1 MIDKGVDYEF
11 IKKQENPGLRHG
23 IRHKSPEGGTDT
35 IGYGHKLTPEE
46 SKSGEVYGIKIKD
59 MTPEDAEV
67 VLRKDVQRHAAKAA
81 KKFEEKYDESWDDL
95 SDAQR
100 HLFVDYEYNLGS
112 WQKFPKFF
120 DAVVNEDVPGMVSQY
135 KRMYTTPDGETKE
148 IEARNK
154 ATHMHILEN
163 FAVEKPE
170 QPQRQQWTDSPTVP
184 TAPPAKQPTMNGML
198 DTGMPASPQQAAPL
212 GQQPGAGMLMTPRG
226 DVVNPIDPQP
236 MPKTFSF

>member
-81 KKFEEKYDESWDDL
+81 KK
-95 SDAQR
+95 QR
-100 HLFVDYEYNLGS
+100 
-112 WQKFPKFF
+112 
-120 DAVVNEDVPGMVSQY
+120 
-135 KRMYTTPDGETKE
+135 T
-148 IEARNK
+148 
-154 ATHMHILEN
+154 
-163 FAVEKPE
+163 
-170 QPQRQQWTDSPTVP
+170 
-184 TAPPAKQPTMNGML
+184 
-198 DTGMPASPQQAAPL
+198 
-212 GQQPGAGMLMTPRG
+212 QQPNNEVAHADASILDCRESP
-226 DVVNPIDPQP
+226 
-236 MPKTFSF
+236 